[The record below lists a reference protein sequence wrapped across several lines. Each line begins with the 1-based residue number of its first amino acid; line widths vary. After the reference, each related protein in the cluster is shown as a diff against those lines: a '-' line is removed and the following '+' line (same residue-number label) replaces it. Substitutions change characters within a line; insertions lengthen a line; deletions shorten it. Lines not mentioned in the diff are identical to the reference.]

1 MIRENHEKITLGI
14 LLTSCALPVL
24 AESNFSGE
32 LLVGRAEQ
40 KSSIDDFGST
50 SGDALSLGLRAALKV
65 NPNLAFELA
74 YQYYGETDDTFADG
88 GDTITDKVSTPAVNV
103 GVKGIIPF
111 EGGLSLHARIGLS
124 LWEAEIKETDSAFP
138 GETFKADDDGS
149 DLYYGLGL
157 QYDMSPEL
165 VVGLEYAYT
174 DMDVSL
180 GGVSVDH
187 EVKNLS
193 LSLGYKF

>member
-1 MIRENHEKITLGI
+1 MKKIILGI

-32 LLVGRAEQ
+32 LLAGRAEQ
-40 KSSIDDFGST
+40 ETSTDSFDWNT
-50 SGDALSLGLRAALKV
+50 SGNDISLGIRAALKV

-74 YQYYGETDDTFADG
+74 YQDYGETDDTYTDLY
-88 GDTITDKVSTPAVNV
+88 GDTITDKVSSSAVNM

-111 EGGLSLHARIGLS
+111 EGGFSLHGRIGLS
-124 LWEAEIKETDSAFP
+124 LWQAEIKETDSAFP

-157 QYDMSPEL
+157 QYDISPEF
-165 VVGLEYAYT
+165 VVGVEYAYT
-174 DMDVSL
+174 DMDVSIE
-180 GGVSVDH
+180 GISVDH

>member
-1 MIRENHEKITLGI
+1 MKKITLGI
-14 LLTSCALPVL
+14 LLTSCAIPVL

-40 KSSIDDFGST
+40 KSSIDSFDSTT
-50 SGDALSLGLRAALKV
+50 SGDDVSLGLRAALKV

-74 YQYYGETDDTFADG
+74 YQNYGETDDTYVDRS
-88 GDTITDKVSTPAVNV
+88 GDTITDKVSTSAVNV

-180 GGVSVDH
+180 GGLSVDH